1 MYNEN
6 LEYIMDKLNENEDV
20 KYKTIHT
27 SKGILTLIFIESIT
41 DKVFMNNYI
50 ITPLLQSHDE
60 ILSIEMI
67 KNKILLCS
75 SVLKILPLDDYV
87 HHILSGNVLIL
98 SSFSVEIIICNARK
112 TINRPIEK
120 SINEPVSKGSQE
132 AFNESINDNI
142 NLIRRRI
149 RNQSLKIEEFQ
160 LGTNSNTMVIL
171 LYIKDRAPEDLVNLF
186 KDAINNLKI
195 DFILDT
201 NYIEEELKCKG
212 TNFDT
217 IGYTER
223 PDVLASKLFEGR
235 VAVLV
240 DNCPNAIT
248 APYFFLEYFHIAEDY
263 YLNKNV
269 VDNLRVLRLIAFILT
284 VFLPGFY
291 IALFTHHFSLIP
303 PAFVFKMAESRA
315 GVPFPTIIEV
325 ALMMFF
331 FELTREA
338 SKRLPSSFGQSISMV
353 SSLILGQAA
362 IGAGLASEGTIVI
375 AGVYAITSFI
385 NPRLS
390 NITAIWSLMSIT
402 LSGMFGL
409 HGFFIFFIL
418 LIAHISSLNSCGYPY
433 LFPIGTFI
441 EFNFKETDY
450 IVRGRLKGISSNIF
464 RKGKKI

>member
-1 MYNEN
+1 
-6 LEYIMDKLNENEDV
+6 MDKLNENEDV

-41 DKVFMNNYI
+41 DKVFINNYI

-160 LGTNSNTMVIL
+160 LGTNSNTTVIL

-235 VAVLV
+235 VAILV

-269 VDNLRVLRLIAFILT
+269 VDNLRVLRLICL
-284 VFLPGFY
+284 
-291 IALFTHHFSLIP
+291 
-303 PAFVFKMAESRA
+303 K
-315 GVPFPTIIEV
+315 
-325 ALMMFF
+325 
-331 FELTREA
+331 
-338 SKRLPSSFGQSISMV
+338 
-353 SSLILGQAA
+353 
-362 IGAGLASEGTIVI
+362 
-375 AGVYAITSFI
+375 
-385 NPRLS
+385 
-390 NITAIWSLMSIT
+390 T
-402 LSGMFGL
+402 L
-409 HGFFIFFIL
+409 
-418 LIAHISSLNSCGYPY
+418 
-433 LFPIGTFI
+433 
-441 EFNFKETDY
+441 
-450 IVRGRLKGISSNIF
+450 
-464 RKGKKI
+464 